1 MANEKNLIPFNE
13 RTEKE
18 RREIARKAGQASGK
32 TRRKKKAMREAAQ
45 MLLGLQVKNP
55 KVIDLLSD
63 LGINKTNMN
72 NQMALLV
79 AALNK
84 GLKGDIRATE
94 FLRDTAGEGLQAS
107 QPLHER
113 EDDPLTASIYSEVD
127 NGIFPETTTDSDI
140 PPDE

>member
-1 MANEKNLIPFNE
+1 
-13 RTEKE
+13 
-18 RREIARKAGQASGK
+18 
-32 TRRKKKAMREAAQ
+32 

-127 NGIFPETTTDSDI
+127 NGISPKHDRF
-140 PPDE
+140 

>member
-79 AALNK
+79 AVLNK

-94 FLRDTAGEGLQAS
+94 FLRDTAGEGLQAF

>member
-13 RTEKE
+13 RTEEE
-18 RREIARKAGQASGK
+18 RREIAKKAGQASGK

-55 KVIDLLSD
+55 KVTDLLSE
-63 LGINKTNMN
+63 LGIKKTDMN

-94 FLRDTAGEGLQAS
+94 FLRDTAGEGLQAAL
-107 QPLHER
+107 PVNER
-113 EDDPLTASIYSEVD
+113 EDDPLTASIYNEVE
-127 NGIFPETTTDSDI
+127 NGFIEETETDTDI
-140 PPDE
+140 PENQ